1 MNILF
6 TALFTGYPPSFIAF
20 PCFFAEVFKTLCITS
35 MVSNYYTLLHVA
47 RNLDKRLSGKRLHAA
62 FSQNKNEL
70 VIHCEG
76 DLFVLANCEPHA
88 NSIFLKTLFSRTK
101 KNSVGFFETLHGQT
115 IDGVDINP
123 SDREVIFRFPAHRV
137 IAQLFG
143 SKANVLLVDNKNAI
157 LESFLKPKD
166 FVGKNYT
173 SRERKE
179 IQSAEA
185 LYEQLK
191 QFRGDTLLSAVK
203 KSFTQ
208 LGAGLVREVLVRA
221 RLASDQK
228 TTDVTPADASALY
241 VSYESLLREVLT
253 NPSPIVYFD
262 GEQARAFCIVPL
274 KEFQGLSPKSFES
287 IHDALRM
294 FISRSH
300 RDQNLADEKGLLVHR
315 LSQEVERARRTLGK
329 MDNETEAL
337 ERAESYERH
346 GKVILANLADL
357 KKGMKS
363 VTLSDPA
370 DGPVSLLLD
379 PSLTPAR
386 NAEKYFDKSKKARA
400 SIAEAAGYR
409 KELQRKLAFAQDLL
423 EKLEGIESPEAFGE
437 FAGQNVEP
445 LSTLGIKLD
454 KRGKSVEDKI
464 PFRVFT
470 VAGGFQVWAGKS
482 GENNDLLT
490 LKHAKPNDFWFHAR
504 GSGGSHV
511 VLKVGT
517 GKGEPSRQAMEQA
530 AAIAAYY
537 SKMKNSRMV
546 PVAMTQKKY
555 VRKPR
560 GVPAGTVT
568 IEREKVFFVEP
579 RLPQQEEGK

>member
-1 MNILF
+1 
-6 TALFTGYPPSFIAF
+6 
-20 PCFFAEVFKTLCITS
+20 
-35 MVSNYYTLLHVA
+35 
-47 RNLDKRLSGKRLHAA
+47 
-62 FSQNKNEL
+62 
-70 VIHCEG
+70 
-76 DLFVLANCEPHA
+76 
-88 NSIFLKTLFSRTK
+88 
-101 KNSVGFFETLHGQT
+101 
-115 IDGVDINP
+115 
-123 SDREVIFRFPAHRV
+123 
-137 IAQLFG
+137 
-143 SKANVLLVDNKNAI
+143 
-157 LESFLKPKD
+157 
-166 FVGKNYT
+166 
-173 SRERKE
+173 
-179 IQSAEA
+179 
-185 LYEQLK
+185 
-191 QFRGDTLLSAVK
+191 
-203 KSFTQ
+203 
-208 LGAGLVREVLVRA
+208 
-221 RLASDQK
+221 
-228 TTDVTPADASALY
+228 
-241 VSYESLLREVLT
+241 
-253 NPSPIVYFD
+253 
-262 GEQARAFCIVPL
+262 
-274 KEFQGLSPKSFES
+274 
-287 IHDALRM
+287 
-294 FISRSH
+294 
-300 RDQNLADEKGLLVHR
+300 
-315 LSQEVERARRTLGK
+315 
-329 MDNETEAL
+329 
-337 ERAESYERH
+337 ERH
-346 GKVILANLADL
+346 GKLILANLAVL

-363 VTLSDPA
+363 VTLTDP
-370 DGPVSLLLD
+370 DGPVSLSLD

-579 RLPQQEEGK
+579 RLPQQEEDK

>member
-1 MNILF
+1 
-6 TALFTGYPPSFIAF
+6 
-20 PCFFAEVFKTLCITS
+20 

-47 RNLDKRLSGKRLHAA
+47 RDLDKRLNGKRLHAA
-62 FSQNKNEL
+62 FSQNKSEL
-70 VIHCEG
+70 IIHCEG
-76 DLFVLANCEPHA
+76 DLFVIANCEPHA
-88 NSIFLKTLFSRTK
+88 NSIFLKTSFSRTK
-101 KNSVGFFETLHGQT
+101 KNSVGFFEALHGQT
-115 IDGVDINP
+115 IDGVDVNP
-123 SDREVIFRFPAHRV
+123 SDREVIFRFPTHRV

-143 SKANVLLVDNKNAI
+143 SKANVLLIDSENTI

-166 FVGKNYT
+166 FVGRNYT

-185 LYEQLK
+185 LHEQLK
-191 QFRGDTLLSAVK
+191 LFRDDTLLPAVK
-203 KSFTQ
+203 KLFPQ
-208 LGAGLVREVLVRA
+208 FGAELVREVLVRA

-228 TTDVTPADASALY
+228 TMDVTPEDSITLY
-241 VSYESLLREVLT
+241 ASYESLLQEVLT
-253 NPSPIVYFD
+253 NPSPLVYFD

-287 IHDALRM
+287 IHDALRA

-300 RDQNLADEKGLLVHR
+300 CDKDLTDEKGLLVQR

-346 GKVILANLADL
+346 GKLILANLADL

-363 VTLSDPA
+363 ATLSDPA
-370 DGPVSLLLD
+370 DEPVSLSLD

-386 NAEKYFDKSKKARA
+386 NAEKYFDKAKKSRA
-400 SIAEAAGYR
+400 SIVEAEDYK
-409 KELQRKLAFAQDLL
+409 KELERKLAFAQDLL
-423 EKLEGIESPEAFGE
+423 EKLEGIESPEAFAE
-437 FAGQNVEP
+437 FAGQNTEP
-445 LSTLGIKLD
+445 LSALGIKLG
-454 KRGKSVEDKI
+454 KRGKSVEEKI

-490 LKHAKPNDFWFHAR
+490 LKHAKPNDLWFHAR

-511 VLKVGT
+511 VLKIGT
-517 GKGEPSRQAMEQA
+517 GKGEPSRQAMEQT

-579 RLPQQEEGK
+579 ELPQQEEGK

>member
-1 MNILF
+1 
-6 TALFTGYPPSFIAF
+6 
-20 PCFFAEVFKTLCITS
+20 
-35 MVSNYYTLLHVA
+35 MVANYYTLLHVA
-47 RNLDKRLSGKRLHAA
+47 RDLDKRLSGKRLHAA

-70 VIHCEG
+70 IIHCEG
-76 DLFVLANCEPHA
+76 DLFVVANCEPHA
-88 NSIFLKTLFSRTK
+88 NSIFLKTSFFRTK

-115 IDGVDINP
+115 IGGVDVNP

-143 SKANVLLVDNKNAI
+143 SKANVLLVDSKNAI

-185 LYEQLK
+185 LHEQLK
-191 QFRGDTLLSAVK
+191 QFRDDTLLSAVK
-203 KSFTQ
+203 KSFPQ

-228 TTDVTPADASALY
+228 TTDVTRADSSALY
-241 VSYESLLREVLT
+241 ASYESLLHEVMT
-253 NPSPIVYFD
+253 NPSPLVYFD
-262 GEQARAFCIVPL
+262 GEQARVFCIVPL
-274 KEFQGLSPKSFES
+274 KEFQGLSAKTFDSV
-287 IHDALRM
+287 HDALRT

-300 RDQNLADEKGLLVHR
+300 RDKDLTDRKELLVQR
-315 LSQEVERARRTLGK
+315 LRQEIERTRRTLSK
-329 MDNETEAL
+329 MDNETESV
-337 ERAESYERH
+337 ERAESYERQ
-346 GKVILANLADL
+346 GKIILANLADL

-363 VTLSDPA
+363 FTLSDPA
-370 DGPVSLLLD
+370 DGPVSLSLD

-386 NAEKYFDKSKKARA
+386 NAEKYFDKAKKARA
-400 SIAEAAGYR
+400 SITETGGHKKDLER
-409 KELQRKLAFAQDLL
+409 RLVFAQDLL
-423 EKLEGIESPEAFGE
+423 GRLKGIENPEAFGE
-437 FAGQNVEP
+437 FAERNAES
-445 LSTLGIKLD
+445 LSALGIKLD

-490 LKHAKPNDFWFHAR
+490 MKHARPNDLWFHAR

>member
-1 MNILF
+1 
-6 TALFTGYPPSFIAF
+6 
-20 PCFFAEVFKTLCITS
+20 

-47 RNLDKRLSGKRLHAA
+47 RDLDKRLNGKRLHAA
-62 FSQNKNEL
+62 FSQNKSEL
-70 VIHCEG
+70 IIHCEG
-76 DLFVLANCEPHA
+76 DLFVIANCEPHA
-88 NSIFLKTLFSRTK
+88 NSIFLKTSFSRTK
-101 KNSVGFFETLHGQT
+101 KNSVGFFEKLHGQT

-143 SKANVLLVDNKNAI
+143 LKANVLLVDNKNAI

-185 LYEQLK
+185 LYQQLK
-191 QFRGDTLLSAVK
+191 QFHTDTLLSAVK

-228 TTDVTPADASALY
+228 TTDMTPADASALY
-241 VSYESLLREVLT
+241 ASYESLLHEVLM
-253 NPSPIVYFD
+253 NPSPLVYFD

-294 FISRSH
+294 FISHSH
-300 RDQNLADEKGLLVHR
+300 RDQNLADEKGLLVQR

-346 GKVILANLADL
+346 GKLILANLADL

-363 VTLSDPA
+363 ATLSDPA
-370 DGPVSLLLD
+370 DEPVSLSLD

-386 NAEKYFDKSKKARA
+386 NAEKYFDKAKKSRA
-400 SIAEAAGYR
+400 SIVEAEDYK
-409 KELQRKLAFAQDLL
+409 KELERKLAFAQDLL
-423 EKLEGIESPEAFGE
+423 EKLEGIESPEAFAV
-437 FAGQNVEP
+437 FAGQNTEP
-445 LSTLGIKLD
+445 LSALGIKLG
-454 KRGKSVEDKI
+454 KRGKSVEEKI

-490 LKHAKPNDFWFHAR
+490 LKHAKPNDLWFHAR

-579 RLPQQEEGK
+579 GLPQQEEGK